1 MQSATKAIIR
11 AALKQDGSFTPEQ
24 IGGIL
29 TRLEHKVH
37 TGNDPPVLLLTQKQT
52 ARLLSCSRWSV
63 RRMSDSGLL
72 RPIRLRGLIRYK
84 RADIEQLLES
94 GNDLGEK
101 GLDKS

>member
-52 ARLLSCSRWSV
+52 AL
-63 RRMSDSGLL
+63 
-72 RPIRLRGLIRYK
+72 K
-84 RADIEQLLES
+84 
-94 GNDLGEK
+94 
-101 GLDKS
+101 